1 MSEGNGETQVQQ
13 LIITRDAK
21 TGAVTIGGN
30 VTDIE
35 LSLEMLSRVTRYL
48 DVQYRIMAAIDAQ
61 QEVKKRQEEFRRVQ
75 QLLGKA

>member
-13 LIITRDAK
+13 LIITRDTK

-61 QEVKKRQEEFRRVQ
+61 QEVRKRQEEFKRVQ

>member
-21 TGAVTIGGN
+21 TGAVTIGAN